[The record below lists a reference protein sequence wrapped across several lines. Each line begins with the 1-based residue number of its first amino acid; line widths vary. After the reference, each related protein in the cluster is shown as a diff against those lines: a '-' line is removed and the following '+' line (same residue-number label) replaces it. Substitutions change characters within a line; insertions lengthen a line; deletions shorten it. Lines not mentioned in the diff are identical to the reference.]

1 MRGIRQRPLIDPTD
15 TPHRGVY
22 EGFMRGI
29 KDKPLMAQALY
40 TKEFPAI
47 RRGLGLFSKGAEY
60 FSKGAEYFEKV
71 VPYFSKVVEYFAKL
85 VEIRA

>member
-1 MRGIRQRPLIDPTD
+1 MRGIRQRPLIDPTE

-29 KDKPLMAQALY
+29 EHIPLMAQALY

-47 RRGLGLFSKGAEY
+47 MRGLGLFSKGAEY

>member
-29 KDKPLMAQALY
+29 EHIPLMAQALY
-40 TKEFPAI
+40 TKEFPATM
-47 RRGLGLFSKGAEY
+47 RGLGF